1 VPDRTAGAASRRQ
14 RAAIIAT
21 FISHGMLF
29 ASWTAHIPGIKA
41 HLGLSDGTLGAV
53 LLCAPVGSIVAM
65 IITGRLLPR
74 VGSRLMV
81 RICVVGT
88 CVFGPLVGLAGSV
101 PALGAALL
109 AWGAFQGSLDVSMN
123 TGAVAVQRAQ
133 RRHLMP
139 VFHGTW
145 SIGAFAGAGIGTAA
159 VALHIGLAPQ
169 LLVLAVP
176 VLSAAALLTPS
187 LISDEHVTNPEDKAE
202 RQARTRTVLSRAV
215 LALAAIAG
223 AAMLCEGAAADWSAV
238 YLRTTVRVSAGAAGL
253 GYAAF
258 ALMMTTVRLS
268 GSKLLARVPAQRL
281 VPSCAVVATVGM
293 TIALSVGSAPLA
305 LVGFGCLGI
314 GMALVVPLTFTA
326 AGQLPGL
333 PSGSGIAAVSAIGWA
348 GFVCGPP
355 LIGQLAQLT
364 GLRTAL
370 AVIPVL
376 CALIAVAMR
385 RAAGQRNRCITCRP
399 T

>member
-1 VPDRTAGAASRRQ
+1 VADVVTAPRPAASTDAASRRQ

-21 FISHGMLF
+21 FVSHGMLF

-41 HLGLSDGTLGAV
+41 QLGLSDGSLGTL
-53 LLCAPVGSIVAM
+53 LLCAPIGSIAAM
-65 IITGRLLPR
+65 ILTGRLLPR
-74 VGSRLMV
+74 VGSRMMV

-88 CVFGPLVGLAGSV
+88 CLAGPLVGLAGSA

-109 AWGAFQGSLDVSMN
+109 VWGAFQGSLDVSMN
-123 TGAVAVQRAQ
+123 TAAVAVQKAQ
-133 RRHLMP
+133 DRHLMP

-169 LLVLAVP
+169 LIVLAVP
-176 VLSAAALLTPS
+176 VLAAAALLTPS
-187 LISDEHVTNPEDKAE
+187 LIADEHVTDLGQPSESRPRMRAI
-202 RQARTRTVLSRAV
+202 LSRAV
-215 LALAAIAG
+215 ITLGAIAF

-238 YLRTTVRVSAGAAGL
+238 YLRTSVHVTAGAAGL

-268 GSKLLARVPAQRL
+268 GSKLLARLPARRL
-281 VPSCAVVATVGM
+281 VPVFASLATVGM
-293 TIALSVGSAPLA
+293 TVALITGTAPAA
-305 LVGFGCLGI
+305 LVGFGCLGV
-314 GMALVVPLTFTA
+314 GMALVVPLAFTA
-326 AGQLPGL
+326 AGQLPNL
-333 PSGSGIAAVSAIGWA
+333 PSGAGIAAVSALGWA

-355 LIGQLAQLT
+355 LIGELAQLT

-370 AVIPVL
+370 AVVPVL
-376 CALIAVAMR
+376 CVVIAVNMR
-385 RAAGQRNRCITCRP
+385 RSRT
-399 T
+399 TH